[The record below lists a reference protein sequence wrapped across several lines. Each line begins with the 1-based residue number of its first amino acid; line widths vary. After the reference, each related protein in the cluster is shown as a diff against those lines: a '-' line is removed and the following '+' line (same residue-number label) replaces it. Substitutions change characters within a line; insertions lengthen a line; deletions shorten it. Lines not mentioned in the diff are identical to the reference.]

1 MTDECASNI
10 YKHENNNNM
19 RNNKFRGLGTALVT
33 PFDDTG
39 NVDFEALGRLVDFQ
53 LENGVNFLCLLGTT
67 AETPTLCDS
76 EKAEIIEFALGR
88 IAKRVPVLLG
98 CSSNDTAHLVK
109 DIKKYSEYDVD
120 GFLSVVPYYNKPTQK
135 GIYRHFEAVCNST
148 DKPIVIYNIPGR
160 TGVNVSAETVHD
172 LFRNFGNIIG
182 IKEASGNLPQIDSL
196 ISDRPED
203 FCVLSGD
210 DSLTYPIMSLGGD
223 GVISVAS
230 NACPVLMSNLVSALE
245 RKDYAAAVGYHHAL
259 LPINKLL
266 FKDGNPAGIKALL
279 EIKGMI
285 KNRLRLPLVPVEP
298 DTYEALA
305 KYVNVL

>member
-1 MTDECASNI
+1 
-10 YKHENNNNM
+10 M

-33 PFDDTG
+33 PFDDNG
-39 NVDFEALGRLVDFQ
+39 DVDFEALGRLLDFQ
-53 LENGVNFLCLLGTT
+53 LGNGIDFLCLLGTT
-67 AETPTLCDS
+67 AETPTLCDT
-76 EKAEIIEFALGR
+76 EKTAIIEFALDR
-88 IAKRVPVLLG
+88 IDKRVPVLLG
-98 CSSNDTAHLVK
+98 CSSNDTAHLVR
-109 DIKKYSEYDVD
+109 DIKRYSEYDVD

-135 GIYRHFEAVCNST
+135 GIYRHFEAVCNNT

-160 TGVNVSAETVHD
+160 TGVNVSAETVHE
-172 LFRNFGNIIG
+172 LFRNFDNIIG

-230 NACPVLMSNLVSALE
+230 NACPVLMSNLVFALKS
-245 RKDYAAAVGYHHAL
+245 KDYSSAVEYHHAL

-279 EIKGMI
+279 EIKGLI
-285 KNRLRLPLVPVEP
+285 RNNLRLPLVPAEP
-298 DTYEALA
+298 DTYDALA
-305 KYVNVL
+305 KYMNVL